1 MPLVLNILKEG
12 RAVRRHFSFQES
24 TPRAFASLDTRIAEN
39 GCLILTD
46 ALAYLECTIQ
56 DQVVAG
62 DHQLI
67 YARVNHGQLL
77 AQEGVTAIQH
87 RKSGSQY

>member
-1 MPLVLNILKEG
+1 LGFEPI
-12 RAVRRHFSFQES
+12 RVRFS
-24 TPRAFASLDTRIAEN
+24 PDGDAEN

-62 DHQLI
+62 RPL
-67 YARVNHGQLL
+67 VM
-77 AQEGVTAIQH
+77 V
-87 RKSGSQY
+87 

>member
-1 MPLVLNILKEG
+1 
-12 RAVRRHFSFQES
+12 VRFS
-24 TPRAFASLDTRIAEN
+24 PDGVAEN

-56 DQVVAG
+56 DQIAAG

-77 AQEGVTAIQH
+77 ARDGVTAIQH
-87 RKSGSQY
+87 RKSGSQYQR